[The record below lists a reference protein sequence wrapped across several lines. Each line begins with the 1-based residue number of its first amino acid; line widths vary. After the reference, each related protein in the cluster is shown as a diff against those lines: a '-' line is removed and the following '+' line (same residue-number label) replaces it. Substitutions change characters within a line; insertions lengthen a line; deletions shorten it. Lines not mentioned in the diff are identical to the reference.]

1 MSRTVAKIV
10 DDKIIYALQRDVVKK
25 FKKIIPQI
33 KSEIKPKISSIVLDK
48 LNQSDTVQSLLS
60 GKLKDDF
67 GLFGNVVNVTIKN
80 IVDKIS
86 EGIELNM
93 DFSQKS
99 GSIVTTALDILPYS
113 DFPKIASVA
122 GASFPSAGGNVDW
135 LEWLLARGTQVVIGD
150 YWIFPYAKG
159 RTRSGGNSIMKM
171 IESKPREPFRVDP
184 NYAGTLT
191 DNFITRAIESTR
203 DDISKVLLEAVG
215 RRF

>member
-48 LNQSDTVQSLLS
+48 LKQSDTVQSLLS

-80 IVDKIS
+80 IIDKIS
-86 EGIELNM
+86 EGIELNI

-99 GSIVTTALDILPYS
+99 GSIVTTTLDILPYS

-159 RTRSGGNSIMKM
+159 RTRSGGTSVMKM
-171 IESKPREPFRVDP
+171 IESKPRQPFRVDP

-191 DNFITRAIESTR
+191 DNFITRAIESTK
-203 DDISKVLLEAVG
+203 DDVSKVLLESVN

>member
-10 DDKIIYALQRDVVKK
+10 DDKIVYAVQKNMNKR
-25 FKKIIPQI
+25 FRTIIPQI
-33 KSEIKPKISSIVLDK
+33 KSEIKPKISNII
-48 LNQSDTVQSLLS
+48 LNQLNKSDTVQSLLS

-67 GLFGNVVNVTIKN
+67 GLFGNVVKVTLEN
-80 IVDKIS
+80 IIIEIS
-86 EGIELNM
+86 EGIELNIES
-93 DFSQKS
+93 SQKS
-99 GSIVTTALDILPYS
+99 GSIVTTTLDILPYS

-159 RTRSGGNSIMKM
+159 RTRSGGDGVMKM
-171 IESKPREPFRVDP
+171 IESKPRQPFRVDP

-203 DDISKVLLEAVG
+203 DDVSKVLLEAVD

>member
-48 LNQSDTVQSLLS
+48 LKQSDTVQSLLS

-80 IVDKIS
+80 IIDKIS
-86 EGIELNM
+86 EGIELNI

-99 GSIVTTALDILPYS
+99 GSIVTTTLDILPYS

-159 RTRSGGNSIMKM
+159 RTRSGGTSIMKM
-171 IESKPREPFRVDP
+171 IESKPRQPFRVDP

-191 DNFITRAIESTR
+191 DNFITRAIESTK
-203 DDISKVLLEAVG
+203 DDVSKVLLESVN